1 MLLSPPGRPATPS
14 RGDLQAE
21 TTKLVLLGC
30 LLQGITA
37 PLSGVV
43 LQTGFLRMEGCTVT
57 NCHIALD
64 IYPSAAV
71 YVRNNDISFN
81 EVRPTCTVTW
91 ASSILQ

>member
-1 MLLSPPGRPATPS
+1 M
-14 RGDLQAE
+14 
-21 TTKLVLLGC
+21 LLGC

-64 IYPSAAV
+64 IFSSAAV

-81 EVRPTCTVTW
+81 EVRAIGLSRMGVQQPV
-91 ASSILQ
+91 